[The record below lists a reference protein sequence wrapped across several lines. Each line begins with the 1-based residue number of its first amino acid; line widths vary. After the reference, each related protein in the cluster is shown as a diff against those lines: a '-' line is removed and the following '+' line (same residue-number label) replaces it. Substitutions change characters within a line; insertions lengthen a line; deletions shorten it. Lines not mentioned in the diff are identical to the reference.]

1 MERVALATP
10 SILQTVDAPR
20 RYGADLLG
28 ETGHTERLDARDRVL
43 MPERG

>member
-20 RYGADLLG
+20 RYGADLG

-43 MPERG
+43 